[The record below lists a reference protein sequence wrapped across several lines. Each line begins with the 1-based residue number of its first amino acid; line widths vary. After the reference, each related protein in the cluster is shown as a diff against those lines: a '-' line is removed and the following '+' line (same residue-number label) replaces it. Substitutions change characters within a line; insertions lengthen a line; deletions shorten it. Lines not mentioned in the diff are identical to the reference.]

1 MRKTIFFALLLIC
14 SCLLYNSAYA
24 QLSNTYTVV
33 NKSGVVVKSV
43 YVCPSGTNNWGSNI
57 CTVDMLKTNEG
68 FQYGFDADKDHCSF
82 DIKFTGD
89 DGKDYIMPGVSL
101 CTSSV
106 VLLRTAKTAQ

>member
-1 MRKTIFFALLLIC
+1 MRKTIFFAMFLIC
-14 SCLLYNSAYA
+14 SCILYNSAYA
-24 QLSNTYTVV
+24 QLSNTYTIV

-43 YVCPSGTNNWGSNI
+43 YVSPTGTNNWGGNI

-89 DGKDYIMPGVSL
+89 DGKDYLMSGVSL

-106 VLLRTAKTAQ
+106 IILRRLK